1 MQDEI
6 TTIAFSGRI
15 DASSSAGME
24 ADLIRVMDEGHRN
37 IIVDLSGVEY
47 MSSAGLRV
55 LLATL
60 KRIKA
65 MKGELRLSGLQPFV
79 REVFDMTGFSKIF
92 TIRETVSDAE
102 KSIRA

>member
-6 TTIAFSGRI
+6 TTLAFSGRI
-15 DASSSAGME
+15 DASSSTGME
-24 ADLIRVMDEGHRN
+24 EDLVRVMDEGHRH

-65 MKGELRLSGLQPFV
+65 MKGELRLCGLQPFV
-79 REVFDMTGFSKIF
+79 REVFDMTGFSKLF
-92 TIRETVSDAE
+92 TITETVSEAE
-102 KSIRA
+102 NSIRA